1 MQLHTRIDRGSLVY
15 FKESR
20 WYAWACLYRQNRNT
34 VFGLADRRDIP
45 SAEDCTATRLN
56 EIIEVLI
63 FDKE

>member
-15 FKESR
+15 FKEPR
-20 WYAWACLYRQNRNT
+20 WYAWACLYRKDRNT
-34 VFGLADRRDIP
+34 VFGLEDRRDIP
-45 SAEDCTATRLN
+45 SAEHCTAARLN